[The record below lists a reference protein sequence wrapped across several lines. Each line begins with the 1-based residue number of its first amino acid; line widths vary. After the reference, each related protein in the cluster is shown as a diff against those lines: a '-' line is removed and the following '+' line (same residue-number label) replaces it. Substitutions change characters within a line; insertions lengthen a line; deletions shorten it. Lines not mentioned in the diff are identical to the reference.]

1 MKKFFFIV
9 LLVLTSGLALA
20 QITLNVPD
28 VNAAPGSKVIVPVSI
43 SDGADVTAIQF
54 ALAFNTTLLSIPAQ
68 GSVLGGGALTDH
80 SVGANLE
87 DGKFTVV
94 IFSGSLASMA
104 PGPGTVVSIVFE
116 VAAGAALSSST
127 MLAPSEIQASDTN
140 GDAVPVVSSEGT
152 LTISNAGNTPSER
165 ENRLIFSQI
174 ANGTFEGGSFL
185 LTLIL
190 VNRTAVTSNGKVSL
204 FKSDGTP
211 FVVTLTDGTS
221 DSSFEFTVQAGGS
234 AFLRTD
240 GSGGIAAGYA
250 VMDATG
256 PLGGIL
262 ILTQRDGGGNI
273 TSEAGVGASPVD
285 TRFSIPVLFNQQGTN
300 TGIAFVNALS
310 QTVQITLIR
319 RDEAGMEL
327 EQKLITLQPGEHS
340 PQFANELFD
349 QLAGVDEF
357 QGSIEITSS
366 APISAVALKVQGV
379 LLTTFPVIVIT

>member
-87 DGKFTVV
+87 NGKFTVV

-127 MLAPSEIQASDTN
+127 MLEPSEIQASDTN

-211 FVVTLTDGTS
+211 FVVTLADGTS